1 MISDDVKKILRENES
16 GKIKRQPVI
25 VQLACHPDI
34 RVEITRPEDQFLMC
48 PRCFKRNLLTWSK
61 ISGRQKIAYEG

>member
-1 MISDDVKKILRENES
+1 MSISEYVKKIIRENES
-16 GKIKRQPVI
+16 GKIKRQPVV

-34 RVEITRPEDQFLMC
+34 RITRPEDQFLMC

-61 ISGRQKIAYEG
+61 ISGRQKIAYQG